1 MQTFLPYADF
11 AECARVLDDK
21 RLGKQR
27 VECLQILKAL
37 QPPETC
43 PTCKGTGILSVGWIR
58 DAARVNYQCPKCM
71 AAGVLK
77 RAWSNHP
84 ATRMWLGYTDALV
97 EYGLI
102 MSIEWRER
110 GFDDTCRDKI
120 HAFAVKKHYGDD
132 EQLVYPP
139 WLGDERI
146 HSSHRAALLY
156 KNPAHYSQFGWT
168 ETPKQ
173 DYYWPV

>member
-58 DAARVNYQCPKCM
+58 DVARVNYQCPKCM

-84 ATRMWLGYTDALV
+84 ATRMWRGYENALVAYTDD
-97 EYGLI
+97 
-102 MSIEWRER
+102 MCREWKRR
-110 GFDDTCRDKI
+110 GFDDTVQSKVWALNKPGECDM
-120 HAFAVKKHYGDD
+120 
-132 EQLVYPP
+132 PT
-139 WLGDERI
+139 WLGNYNL

>member
-37 QPPETC
+37 QPPEPC

-58 DAARVNYQCPKCM
+58 DVARVNYQCPKCM

-84 ATRMWLGYTDALV
+84 ATRMWRGYEVAMLAYLEQCV
-97 EYGLI
+97 A
-102 MSIEWRER
+102 EWKRR
-110 GFDDTCRDKI
+110 GFEDTCWEK
-120 HAFAVKKHYGDD
+120 ATEYVNKSVV
-132 EQLVYPP
+132 VYPP
-139 WLGDERI
+139 WLGNPAL

-156 KNPAHYSQFGWT
+156 KLPSHYSQFGWT

-173 DYYWPV
+173 DYYWPI